1 MLTTKD
7 LMIGDII
14 TFKDSVQAD
23 EIPIPV
29 KVVALGYQHHGE
41 ENEAL
46 VRIGDDETCDV
57 VTIDEEFVGYP
68 LTAEILEKNGFE
80 KDPESGELIWT
91 DDDVTE
97 VVWVG
102 TILTIRGEYAN
113 AEFATC
119 MFVHELQ
126 HALRLCGIEKEL
138 EL

>member
-1 MLTTKD
+1 MKANE
-7 LMIGDII
+7 LMIGDWVLFATRLTKINGI
-14 TFKDSVQAD
+14 AEGGFSVNLEREGWQSISAI
-23 EIPIPV
+23 EPI
-29 KVVALGYQHHGE
+29 
-41 ENEAL
+41 
-46 VRIGDDETCDV
+46 
-57 VTIDEEFVGYP
+57 P

-119 MFVHELQ
+119 MFVHQLQ